1 MTASIASLDG
11 LTVRRRAGGAKIA
24 WFGGGLLAL
33 FVGLALLA
41 PSLSPYRPTA
51 PVGAPLEAPSAS
63 HLLGTNA
70 VGQDLMSQM
79 LSGARTSLLI
89 AAVAGVGTLV
99 LGTAVGVVAGWFGG
113 WVDTVAMRV
122 VDFILALPRL
132 PLLIVTGA
140 YVGPSTA
147 GIAAIIALTFWPGT
161 ARVTRS
167 QVLSLRPRAHL
178 RAAVGFGASSAHV
191 LARHV
196 LPELTLILAAELVS
210 AVRRAVMLEA
220 GLAFLGLG
228 DPTRSSWGNIIREAL
243 DFGGLFFTPAWRWWL
258 VPPLVAVTSLLLA
271 VTFVGMTLEARVNPR
286 LARHRGQRR

>member
-286 LARHRGQRR
+286 LARHRGQTR